1 MNASVQNAPIMSS
14 RAIAEV
20 IDKGHDNVNLARPS
34 NAMAALATE
43 TDFTGA
49 TDEIGAAVGLI
60 VGGETF
66 VAREARS

>member
-14 RAIAEV
+14 RVFAEV
-20 IDKGHDNVNLARPS
+20 IDKRHDNVSLARPS
-34 NAMAALATE
+34 NAMAAIVTE

-49 TDEIGAAVGLI
+49 TVEIGAAVGLI
-60 VGGETF
+60 VDGETF